1 MGKGVS
7 HEHNKVA
14 QHTSNNKSMK
24 GVKMKIK
31 YIIEL
36 IISTLGTM
44 LINIIGKPTNEL
56 KILLM
61 LMVIDLVTGTL
72 VSAVWHKS
80 SKTKSGKL
88 SSRVMFKGIVKKLL
102 TLVIVVIAYQ
112 LDILLNI
119 DIIRYIVIISL
130 IIEEII
136 SISETIALTGI
147 QVPTIITKSLD
158 ILERRLADEFSNS
171 DK

>member
-1 MGKGVS
+1 M
-7 HEHNKVA
+7 KVK
-14 QHTSNNKSMK
+14 NL
-24 GVKMKIK
+24 
-31 YIIEL
+31 IEL

-44 LINIIGKPTNEL
+44 LINIIGKPTDEL
-56 KILLM
+56 MILLL
-61 LMVIDLVTGTL
+61 LMIIDLITGTL
-72 VSAVWHKS
+72 VSAIWHKS

-119 DIIRYIVIISL
+119 NMIRYIVIISL

-136 SISETIALTGI
+136 SITETIALTGKKI
-147 QVPTIITKSLD
+147 PTIITKALD
-158 ILERRLADEFSNS
+158 VLEKEVKNGISNC